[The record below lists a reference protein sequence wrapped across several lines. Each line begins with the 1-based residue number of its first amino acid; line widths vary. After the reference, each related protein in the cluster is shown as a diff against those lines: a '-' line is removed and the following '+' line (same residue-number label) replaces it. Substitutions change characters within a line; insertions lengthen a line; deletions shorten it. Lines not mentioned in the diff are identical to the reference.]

1 MNTDN
6 TLVACDLAE
15 SNGVLAHLTA
25 EQILVL
31 DAARLALMAGDG
43 TAIHAVSLVLDRVI
57 EVPAYSW
64 AKVERDFARLIG
76 KAEARGL
83 PVPALTELS
92 RDDRMVTA
100 SIIGGAPVFDGWR
113 LVADLEQRTD
123 KETGERSNI
132 VRTARGE
139 ECPEQYRDA
148 PEQCLHCGTS
158 RMRNRTFVIAHEDG
172 RTTQVGSTCLD
183 EYLGR
188 GALQSWLS
196 WGRLEAAVD
205 GWGSEIWDDDEFA
218 SYRGAVSEW
227 GEAVDPADFL
237 AAVCAESRV
246 HGFASSRASG
256 HPNLATGR
264 SVWGAMQTAAH
275 ERVTAEDIARAA
287 QILDFIRSGALGS
300 GDFGRNVATISG
312 SRVEWMD
319 ANTLAAAYVIHA
331 RGLERLDEHVP
342 HAIEG
347 ARVVLDLEVT
357 GKRSWFDQYFMTT
370 KYAIEFADADG
381 RTVIWFTTSPRR
393 FLAKGELIDAS
404 AILQVGQSYRVVGR
418 VDALDVYRG
427 VKQTKLSR
435 CSCHPTDETKRSAPI
450 MRKWAKSAGFDLPE
464 WAWTKAQI
472 KRAAKAA

>member
-1 MNTDN
+1 MTTSTASLAANTI
-6 TLVACDLAE
+6 VACDLAE

-25 EQILVL
+25 EQTEVL

-43 TAIHAVSLVLDRVI
+43 TATHAVSLVLDRVI
-57 EVPAYSW
+57 EVPVYSW

-132 VRTARGE
+132 VRTARGD

-172 RTTQVGSTCLD
+172 RATQVGSTCLD
-183 EYLGR
+183 EYLGS

-227 GEAVDPADFL
+227 GAAVDPADFL

-246 HGFASSRASG
+246 HGFASSRAN
-256 HPNLATGR
+256 PNLATGR

-275 ERVTAEDIARAA
+275 ERVTDDDIARAES
-287 QILDFIRSGALGS
+287 ILDFIGSGALGS
-300 GDFGRNVATISG
+300 GDFGRSVSTIAG

-319 ANTLAAAYVIHA
+319 ANTLAAAYSIHA
-331 RGLERLDEHVP
+331 REHARLDEHVP
-342 HAIEG
+342 HAAEG
-347 ARVVLDLEVT
+347 AKVVLDLEVT
-357 GKRSWFDQYFMTT
+357 GKRSWFDDAWETY
-370 KYAIEFADADG
+370 KYAIEFADPDG
-381 RTVIWFTTSPRR
+381 RTIVWFTSSPR
-393 FLAKGELIDAS
+393 DAS
-404 AILQVGQSYRVVGR
+404 GECLTIGDLYRVAAKVKRLG
-418 VDALDVYRG
+418 DYRG
-427 VKQTKLSR
+427 SKQTEITR
-435 CSCHPTDETKRSAPI
+435 PTLREAGEVTKSAPI
-450 MRKWAKSAGFDLPE
+450 MRKWAKSAGFDMPE